1 MANSTEP
8 ITEVSEENARR
19 VLALLD
25 LTELS
30 NDCDEEA
37 VRRLCTAAVDPIG
50 NVAAVCVWPAFV
62 PVAASMVSARGVWI
76 ASVVNFPK
84 GDSSVQTVQ
93 AEVSQAITDGANEID
108 LVLPWQ
114 SFLQGDEDVAS
125 AMVSA
130 IRKLLGT
137 TTLKVILETGLY
149 PNQEKVAEASQL
161 AIDCGADFLKTST
174 GKVAVSATQEAVETM
189 VNAIR
194 NAGRAVGIKP
204 SGGIRTL
211 DQALPYLAIADS
223 IMGAEW
229 ASRETFRFG
238 ASALHDDIMNVLQK
252 GH

>member
-1 MANSTEP
+1 MANSTEN
-8 ITEVSEENARR
+8 VSQANEENARR

-37 VRRLCTAAVDPIG
+37 VRRLCVAAVDPIG

-62 PVAASMVSARGVWI
+62 SVAASMVSARGVWI

-84 GDSSVQTVQ
+84 GESSVEMVQ
-93 AEVSQAITDGANEID
+93 AEVSQAIADGANEID

-114 SFLQGDEDVAS
+114 SFLQGNEEVAS
-125 AMVSA
+125 VMVSS

-149 PNQEKVAEASQL
+149 PNQRLVAQASQL

-174 GKVAVSATQEAVETM
+174 GKVAVSATPGAVETM
-189 VNAIR
+189 LNTIR
-194 NAGRAVGIKP
+194 NAGRPVGIKP
-204 SGGIRTL
+204 SGGIRSL
-211 DQALPYLAIADS
+211 DQALPYLAMADS
-223 IMGAEW
+223 IMGVEW
-229 ASRETFRFG
+229 ATRETFRFG
-238 ASALHDDIMNVLQK
+238 ASALHDDIMNVVQK
-252 GH
+252 GR